1 MKTIR
6 PFGVAAALLAGILT
20 TPVAS
25 LAQDFD
31 YVVMGT
37 PLVNIR
43 TGPSTDAMVIGKAQK
58 GDVFQV
64 VREIED
70 WFEILMFS
78 GEVRY
83 VTNAD
88 YVYPLTEDQ
97 IVEGHRLLLPE
108 SSARSRAI
116 FWDSE
121 RGLDRAAREASEIVP
136 VTMNREIHTR
146 FRKILEDKV
155 LLEMFHIHGIQPAVY
170 QELVAEARREG
181 WN

>member
-1 MKTIR
+1 M
-6 PFGVAAALLAGILT
+6 
-20 TPVAS
+20 TPMAS

-43 TGPSTDAMVIGKAQK
+43 TGPTTDAMVVGKAQK
-58 GDVFQV
+58 GDVFRV
-64 VREIED
+64 VREVED
-70 WFEILMFS
+70 WFEIRMFS

-97 IVEGHRLLLPE
+97 IVEGHELSLPL
-108 SSARSRAI
+108 STARSRGV
-116 FWDSE
+116 FWDTE

-146 FRKILEDKV
+146 FRKILEDRI
-155 LLEMFHIHGIQPAVY
+155 LLEMFHIHGIQPALY
-170 QELVAEARREG
+170 GDLVAEARREG